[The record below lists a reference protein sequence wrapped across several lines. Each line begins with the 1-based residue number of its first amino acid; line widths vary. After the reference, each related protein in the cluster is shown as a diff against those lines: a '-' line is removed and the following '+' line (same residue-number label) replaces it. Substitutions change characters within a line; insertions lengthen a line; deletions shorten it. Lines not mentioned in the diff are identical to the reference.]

1 MQQSA
6 WWIIYRIENWQPKF
20 LLLKRQSLSKV
31 IEWVAPKWK
40 IEAGET
46 PAQAAIREIWEE
58 VGIDSEHL
66 ENKGKLWDLYIKLQ
80 SADKW
85 NFEKNIEF
93 FLFEFSGSK
102 DGVQV
107 QAGEGYVGYYKW
119 ATISDVLG
127 LIHFENLRE
136 LFRKGYKIVKWQ
148 EGFETKTKKPI
159 SKPINLISNYDPY
172 EEEDF

>member
-85 NFEKNIEF
+85 NFEKKKTEIYQRSSLCRKMVWVRIEQSRCNYY
-93 FLFEFSGSK
+93 FEKSISSGRKRSK
-102 DGVQV
+102 
-107 QAGEGYVGYYKW
+107 
-119 ATISDVLG
+119 I
-127 LIHFENLRE
+127 
-136 LFRKGYKIVKWQ
+136 
-148 EGFETKTKKPI
+148 
-159 SKPINLISNYDPY
+159 
-172 EEEDF
+172 